1 MTYCDPNAIFCWPI
15 LFMTI
20 RSATGPSKLSL
31 TGCSLLGASKISKQ
45 DSETWPQTLF
55 FSSSNSNTTFLWDGR
70 KRPLFAVA
78 PCGHC
83 HFCSLSRHFISHFPL
98 VVVEGLGK
106 KLAKKSIK
114 LHRKAHH
121 TAAEQMSPDMSSQI
135 SYIYSSALNFKKGH
149 LYCFSVISLSHF
161 TFNLDMY

>member
-55 FSSSNSNTTFLWDGR
+55 FSSSNSNTTYLWDGR

-78 PCGHC
+78 SCGHC
-83 HFCSLSRHFISHFPL
+83 HFCSLSRHFISHFSL
-98 VVVEGLGK
+98 VQLRVSE
-106 KLAKKSIK
+106 KSWQKSQLNCTKRHTTQHSSRCHQIC
-114 LHRKAHH
+114 HH
-121 TAAEQMSPDMSSQI
+121 KSHIFI
-135 SYIYSSALNFKKGH
+135 SRHSTLKKGICKVF
-149 LYCFSVISLSHF
+149 L
-161 TFNLDMY
+161 